1 MLDVKEVI
9 RVSYCDVIDNMY
21 VLLLKKFSDL
31 VEFWLIFRV
40 VILIVFYKFLERMKI
55 KVSGEKYFYILI
67 I

>member
-31 VEFWLIFRV
+31 VEFWLVFRV

-55 KVSGEKYFYILI
+55 KVSGEKYFYVLI